1 MRESEIAVKFQPH
14 GKTVHVMPGTP
25 LHEAAVLA
33 GITLNTPCGGR
44 GTCGKCRVRVVDH
57 PGEPTQAER
66 ARLSG
71 VELANGMRLACQS
84 SVHGPMTVEV
94 PETSVLASA
103 FQILG
108 GAQDGAAADVTQVVV
123 RKRYVELPPPAR
135 EDEMPD
141 IERLERALGCAVH
154 ADLPLLRELP
164 VKLRRAGYK
173 GTAVLAEGRLLDFEP
188 GDTRAECHAVAVDV
202 GTTTI
207 AAVLLDLNTGREL
220 AATARMNPQT
230 AFGDDVISRILHA
243 RQHPEGL
250 GELQRAVIGEI
261 NAMLT
266 ELCAQAGT
274 RPACIYEMV
283 LSGNTTMQQLLA
295 GIDSAALGEVPFSPA
310 MGRGVSSPGVELGLA
325 MNPRGRAYLFPVI
338 GGFVGGDTVSGLVA
352 TGFAEAPHPVAFVD
366 IGTNGEIAVGMDGRM
381 VAASTA
387 AGPAFEGAR
396 ITHGMRATSGAIEK
410 VVFDG
415 DVRISVIGNVAP
427 VGLCGSA
434 LVDAAAELLR
444 CGALMP
450 EGLLLAPEWLP
461 EDLPAAIRERVI
473 VTEEGGA
480 FVLASAAESATGA
493 PILLTQRDIR
503 ELQLATAA
511 IRAGFSILVRR
522 AGLELAQV
530 ERVLLAGG
538 FGNFIRR
545 RNAQQ
550 IGLLPMA
557 VEQHRIDFVG
567 NTSLAGARIA
577 AASLEVRRR
586 AEVIARGV
594 KHIDLS
600 IDPEFQMEYVEAMTF
615 PEPDSRGASS

>member
-1 MRESEIAVKFQPH
+1 MREKEIPVKFQPQ

-25 LHEAAVLA
+25 LHEATVLA

-44 GTCGKCRVRVVDH
+44 GTCAKCRVRVVDN
-57 PGEPTQAER
+57 PNPPTDAEQ
-66 ARLSG
+66 ARLPG
-71 VELANGMRLACQS
+71 DELARGMRLACQS
-84 SVHGPMTVEV
+84 SVCGPITVEV

-108 GAQDGAAADVTQVVV
+108 GGQDGAADVTQVVV
-123 RKRYVELPPPAR
+123 RKRYVELPPPTRA
-135 EDEMPD
+135 DELAD
-141 IERLERALGCAVH
+141 VERLERALGMGAIQVE
-154 ADLPLLRELP
+154 LPLLRELP
-164 VKLRRAGYK
+164 RRLRQTGFK

-188 GDTRAECHAVAVDV
+188 GDTVSECCAAAVDV

-230 AFGDDVISRILHA
+230 VFGDDVISRILHA
-243 RQHPEGL
+243 RQHPDGL
-250 GELQRAVIGEI
+250 RALQQAVIADI
-261 NAMLT
+261 NGMLVD
-266 ELCAQAGT
+266 LCRQAGT
-274 RPACIYEMV
+274 TVERVYEMV
-283 LSGNTTMQQLLA
+283 FAGNTTMQQLLA
-295 GIDSAALGEVPFSPA
+295 GADPAALGEVPFTPA
-310 MGRGVSSPGVELGLA
+310 IARGLSAPGAELGLA
-325 MNPRGRAYLFPVI
+325 MNPCGRAYLFPVI
-338 GGFVGGDTVSGLVA
+338 GGFVGGDTVSGLMA
-352 TGFAEAPHPVAFVD
+352 TGFADAPHPVAFVD
-366 IGTNGEIAVGMDGRM
+366 IGTNGEIVVGMDGRM

-396 ITHGMRATSGAIEK
+396 ITHGMRATAGAIEK

-444 CGALMP
+444 CGVLMP
-450 EGLLLAPEWLP
+450 QGLLLAPEWLP
-461 EDLPAAIRERVI
+461 EGLPSAIRERVI
-473 VTEEGGA
+473 VAGDGGA
-480 FVLASAAESATGA
+480 FVLASAAESGTGA
-493 PILLTQRDIR
+493 AILLTQRDIR

-511 IRAGFSILVRR
+511 IRAGFNILVRR
-522 AGLELAQV
+522 ASLELAQV

-550 IGLLPMA
+550 IGLLPAA

-567 NTSLAGARIA
+567 NTSLAGARLA
-577 AASLEVRRR
+577 AASLAMRRR
-586 AEVIARGV
+586 ADVIARTV

-615 PEPDSRGASS
+615 PEPDSKGFPS